1 MEEIIQEALS
11 KGVEMHAAGQFDL
24 ASQLYESILKL
35 QPNHADANHNMGLL
49 RLETGNDLEALP
61 YLQRALV
68 ADSTIAQFWLSYI
81 KALIKLERLSEA
93 GRILDQAKESGFD
106 DKQFEQLRRAL
117 ISSIESGKNAVLSTT
132 EFEEQNSKLIKEWL
146 AIIEGLEGPQQI
158 DNKVIDKI
166 IQGVHEG
173 ANFAIHHCSGINL
186 PSLDRLLTKISD
198 IVRSRQNPKNCQASP
213 GKSMILVSELYIWGG
228 HSRIVEDIV
237 AQTTDEVLVVITD
250 YFGSF
255 SSGQLRL
262 EQVYQR
268 LENASVV
275 CIPHGSNIE
284 KVFSI
289 TNMINLLCPSN
300 LFILLHHDDAV
311 GYVATKSHKVI
322 GLKDFFIHHAD
333 HNPTLGAS
341 LKYEKHLDTTREYR
355 QACTDLGCKNCET
368 LPLFVEDRGMKTPK
382 IIDGFMNFASVGSS
396 NKFTFEGE
404 LDHSVRIADCLETIS
419 QGRFFHIGPLNES
432 SLVKIKEI

>member
-11 KGVEMHAAGQFDL
+11 KGVEMHSAGAFDL
-24 ASQLYESILKL
+24 ASQLYDSVLKL
-35 QPNHADANHNMGLL
+35 QPNNADANHNIGLL
-49 RLETGNDLEALP
+49 KLDTGNDLEALP
-61 YLQRALV
+61 YLHRALE
-68 ADSTIAQFWLSYI
+68 ADSTKAQFWLSYV
-81 KALIKLERLSEA
+81 KALIKLERLDEA
-93 GRILDQAKESGFD
+93 RRILDQAKEGGFE
-106 DKQFEQLRRAL
+106 DKPFAQLRRAL
-117 ISSIESGKNAVLSTT
+117 NSSIESGKNVVLSTT
-132 EFEEQNSKLIKEWL
+132 EFEEQNSKPIKEWL
-146 AIIEGLEGPQQI
+146 AIIDGLEGPQQNN
-158 DNKVIDKI
+158 NKVISKI
-166 IQGVHEG
+166 IQGVQEG
-173 ANFAIHHCSGINL
+173 AYFAQQQCSGINL
-186 PSLDRLLTKISD
+186 PSLDRVLTKISG
-198 IVRSRQNPKNCQASP
+198 IVRRRQNLKNCQASP
-213 GKSMILVSELYIWGG
+213 GKSMILVSELFIWGG

-237 AQTTDEVLVVITD
+237 DQTTDEVLVVITD
-250 YFGSF
+250 YLDQF
-255 SSGQLRL
+255 SNGKLRL
-262 EQVYQR
+262 DQVYQR
-268 LENASVV
+268 LENVSVV

-289 TNMINLLCPSN
+289 TNMINLLCPSK

-333 HNPTLGAS
+333 HKPTLGAS
-341 LKYEKHLDTTREYR
+341 LKYEKHLDTTQEYQ

-382 IIDGFMNFASVGSS
+382 IIDGFMNFSSVGSS